1 VSVFIQ
7 QSHAPEARVCKHA
20 DQKTQNEQAIIIL
33 ELVLYMLFGVVQLIQ
48 GFFPNGNRKIEASY
62 ILLSLFAKFFL
73 GVMLFANVMFT

>member
-1 VSVFIQ
+1 MVVAFIFGKMTVLISNQ
-7 QSHAPEARVCKHA
+7 PL
-20 DQKTQNEQAIIIL
+20 QAIIIL

>member
-1 VSVFIQ
+1 MFLFNNLM
-7 QSHAPEARVCKHA
+7 PRKHA
-20 DQKTQNEQAIIIL
+20 YASMLIKKTQNEQAIIIL